1 MSAIELPVDAPTPAR
16 RRSANGFV
24 ALLLKP
30 TLVLAIL
37 WLIFIGVLALFAP
50 WIAPYDPVTQNP
62 AMILQPPG
70 EQFLLGTDDLG
81 RDVLSRLIY
90 GAQPTLLGVLIAVAT
105 AAAIGIPWGLISG
118 YVGGFVDLAMMRLV
132 DALLVFPGL
141 ILTLALTAA
150 LGANLQ
156 NTMFSL
162 GIVYSPI
169 VARVVR
175 VGVLSVRN
183 RDYVQVT
190 RMFGARPT
198 YRMFFHV
205 LPSVMPATVVQ
216 MTLLCGLS
224 VLAQTGLNFLGLGV
238 PNPNPSWGSSVAET
252 FRYIM
257 IDPMAPVLPGLI
269 VVATVLAIYRVG
281 DEVRDR
287 LEITAR

>member
-1 MSAIELPVDAPTPAR
+1 MSNVDVSTLTTGR
-16 RRSANGFV
+16 RRPRQLGSLFMQPGLILAVLWLLLVVFV
-24 ALLLKP
+24 A
-30 TLVLAIL
+30 V
-37 WLIFIGVLALFAP
+37 FAP
-50 WIAPYDPVTQNP
+50 LLAPYDPVTQNP
-62 AMILQPPG
+62 SMVFQPPSA
-70 EQFLLGTDDLG
+70 EYLLGTDDLG

-90 GAQPTLLGVLIAVAT
+90 GAQPTLIGVIIAIAT
-105 AAAIGIPWGLISG
+105 ATAIGVPWGLISG

-141 ILTLALTAA
+141 ILTLALTSA

-162 GIVYSPI
+162 GIVYSPL
-169 VARVVR
+169 VARIVR

-190 RMFGARPT
+190 RMFGASAS

-205 LPSVMPATVVQ
+205 LPSVLPATVVQ
-216 MTLLCGLS
+216 LTLLCGLS

-287 LEITAR
+287 LEISTR

>member
-1 MSAIELPVDAPTPAR
+1 MTAVDLPAPTPSR
-16 RRSANGFV
+16 RRARGTFV
-24 ALLLKP
+24 SLLFKP
-30 TLVLAIL
+30 SLLIAIVWLVFVGILA
-37 WLIFIGVLALFAP
+37 VFAP
-50 WIAPYDPVTQNP
+50 LIAPYDPVSQNP
-62 AMILQPPG
+62 SMILQPPSD
-70 EQFLLGTDDLG
+70 QYLLGTDDLG
-81 RDVLSRLIY
+81 RDVLSRLIH
-90 GAQPTLLGVLIAVAT
+90 GAQPTLIGVFIAVMT
-105 AAAIGIPWGLISG
+105 AAVIGIPWGLVSG
-118 YVGGFVDLAMMRLV
+118 YVGGYLDLAMMRLV

-141 ILTLALTAA
+141 ILTLALTSA
-150 LGANLQ
+150 LGASLV

-190 RMFGARPT
+190 RMFGAHAP

-205 LPSVMPATVVQ
+205 LPGVMPATVVQ

-269 VVATVLAIYRVG
+269 VVFTVLAIYRVG

-287 LEITAR
+287 LEINSR

>member
-1 MSAIELPVDAPTPAR
+1 V
-16 RRSANGFV
+16 
-24 ALLLKP
+24 
-30 TLVLAIL
+30 
-37 WLIFIGVLALFAP
+37 
-50 WIAPYDPVTQNP
+50 
-62 AMILQPPG
+62 
-70 EQFLLGTDDLG
+70 
-81 RDVLSRLIY
+81 
-90 GAQPTLLGVLIAVAT
+90 
-105 AAAIGIPWGLISG
+105 PWGLISG

-141 ILTLALTAA
+141 ILTLALTSA

-162 GIVYSPI
+162 GIVYSPL

-190 RMFGARPT
+190 RMFGASAS

-205 LPSVMPATVVQ
+205 LPSVLPATVVQ
-216 MTLLCGLS
+216 LTLLCGLS

-287 LEITAR
+287 LEISTR

>member
-1 MSAIELPVDAPTPAR
+1 MTTVELPAATRKRTLSRGSSGLVSLLTRPT
-16 RRSANGFV
+16 
-24 ALLLKP
+24 LLLA
-30 TLVLAIL
+30 VL
-37 WLIFIGVLALFAP
+37 WLVFVTVMALFAP
-50 WIAPYDPVTQNP
+50 WIAPFDPVVQNP
-62 AMILQPPG
+62 MMILQPPG
-70 EQFLLGTDDLG
+70 APYFLGTDDLG
-81 RDVLSRLIY
+81 RDVLSRLIF
-90 GAQPTLLGVLIAVAT
+90 GAQPTLIGVFIAVTT
-105 AAAIGIPWGLISG
+105 AAVIGIPWGLISG
-118 YVGGFVDLAMMRLV
+118 YVGGFLDLAMMRLV

-141 ILTLALTAA
+141 ILTLALTSA
-150 LGANLQ
+150 LGANLE

-190 RMFGARPT
+190 RMFGAGPI
-198 YRMFFHV
+198 YRMFHHV

-269 VVATVLAIYRVG
+269 VVATVLSIYRVG

-287 LEITAR
+287 LEISAR

>member
-1 MSAIELPVDAPTPAR
+1 MSTVDVTALTTGKR
-16 RRSANGFV
+16 RPRRLGSSFLQPG
-24 ALLLKP
+24 LI
-30 TLVLAIL
+30 LAVL
-37 WLIFIGVLALFAP
+37 WLVFILFVALFAP
-50 WIAPYDPVTQNP
+50 VLAPYDPVSQNP
-62 AMILQPPG
+62 SMVLQPPSP
-70 EQFLLGTDDLG
+70 EYLLGTDDLG

-90 GAQPTLLGVLIAVAT
+90 GAQPTLIGVLIAIAT
-105 AAAIGIPWGLISG
+105 ATIIGVPWGLISG

-141 ILTLALTAA
+141 ILTLALTSA

-162 GIVYSPI
+162 GIVYSPL

-190 RMFGARPT
+190 RMFGANAN

-205 LPSVMPATVVQ
+205 LPRVLPATVVQ
-216 MTLLCGLS
+216 LTLLCGLS

-269 VVATVLAIYRVG
+269 VVFTVLAIYRVG

-287 LEITAR
+287 LEISTR

>member
-1 MSAIELPVDAPTPAR
+1 MTTVELPAATRDRAPSRGQGLVP
-16 RRSANGFV
+16 
-24 ALLLKP
+24 LLMKP
-30 TLVLAIL
+30 TLLLAIV
-37 WLIFIGVLALFAP
+37 WLVFVTVLALFAP
-50 WIAPYDPVTQNP
+50 WIAPFDPVVQDP
-62 AMILQPPG
+62 MMILQPPG
-70 EQFLLGTDDLG
+70 GPYLLGTDDLG
-81 RDVLSRLIY
+81 RDVLSRLIF
-90 GAQPTLLGVLIAVAT
+90 GAQPTLIGVFIAVMT
-105 AAAIGIPWGLISG
+105 AAVIGIPWGLISG
-118 YVGGFVDLAMMRLV
+118 YVGGYLDLAMMRLV

-141 ILTLALTAA
+141 ILTLALTSA
-150 LGANLQ
+150 LGANLE

-190 RMFGARPT
+190 RMFGAGPI
-198 YRMFFHV
+198 YRMFHHV
-205 LPSVMPATVVQ
+205 LPSVMPSTVVQ

-269 VVATVLAIYRVG
+269 VVATVLSIYRVG

-287 LEITAR
+287 LEISAR